1 MLLKALPMIE
11 YCFACCTGS
20 TAGCSYTM
28 HVTGSFLVKAKSSCA
43 SLQPCFVFV
52 GDGFDSNPELKM
64 AKSLL
69 LDFFRGRQIDAINLK
84 VQLDSDTSQG
94 A

>member
-1 MLLKALPMIE
+1 
-11 YCFACCTGS
+11 
-20 TAGCSYTM
+20 M
-28 HVTGSFLVKAKSSCA
+28 HVTESFLVKAKSNCA